1 MSNRGYEYRDLGEHS
16 GKYPIGGLSMIDA
29 SLESRY
35 YFTENF
41 SGVGFIDSS
50 KLSQEV
56 NDFQGEWYMSYGL
69 GVRYLSVIGP
79 LRLDVGFPTS
89 GGFALHLG
97 IGQVF

>member
-1 MSNRGYEYRDLGEHS
+1 
-16 GKYPIGGLSMIDA
+16 MIDA
-29 SLESRY
+29 SFESRY
-35 YFTENF
+35 YLTDKF
-41 SGVGFIDSS
+41 SLVGFFDSS

-56 NDFQGEWYMSYGL
+56 NDFSGDWYNAYGI

-79 LRLDVGFPTS
+79 LRLDIGYPIE